1 MSQTKVQFELLNDAS
16 SKLIKE
22 VTASSSATVS
32 FVNGS
37 SDVVFDGTFDAY
49 EVLYINVH
57 PASDDVEFGFKATI
71 NGSDFG
77 VATTNTFNFDL
88 NKEDGSGTATFAYNT
103 SYDSVQSTGLVNVLH
118 SVGNG
123 NDESASGRMIIY
135 APASTTFVKHFN
147 FFTTGY
153 HASNIAE
160 NFVGGGYVNTTSAVT
175 GLQFAMSS
183 GNIDAGTFK
192 LIGHRT

>member
-1 MSQTKVQFELLNDAS
+1 MAATVPFNGLTDST

-22 VTASSSATVS
+22 VTASSSASVS

-37 SDVVFDGTFDAY
+37 SDVVFDNTFDIY
-49 EVLYINVH
+49 EIFYTNVH
-57 PASDDVEFGFKATI
+57 PATNDVEFGFKATT
-71 NGSDFG
+71 NGTDFG
-77 VATTNTFNFDL
+77 VATTATFNFDYL
-88 NKEDGSGTATFAYNT
+88 AEDGSSNSTFGYNT

-123 NDESASGRMIIY
+123 NDECAAGRLIIY
-135 APASTTFVKHFN
+135 SPASTTFVKHFN
-147 FFTTGY
+147 FFSTEV
-153 HASNIAE
+153 HASDIAE

-175 GLQFAMSS
+175 GLQFSMSS

>member
-22 VTASSSATVS
+22 VTASSSASVS

-37 SDVVFDGTFDAY
+37 SDVVFDNTFDIY
-49 EVLYINVH
+49 EIFYTNVH
-57 PASDDVEFGFKATI
+57 PATNDVEFGFKATT
-71 NGSDFG
+71 NGTDFG
-77 VATTNTFNFDL
+77 VATTNTFNFDYVQ
-88 NKEDGSGTATFAYNT
+88 EDGSGTSTFQYST
-103 SYDSVQSTGLVNVLH
+103 SYDSAQSTGLVNLLH

-123 NDESASGRMIIY
+123 NDESMSGRMIIY
-135 APASTTFVKHFN
+135 SPASTTFVKNFN
-147 FFTTGY
+147 FFTTGL
-153 HASNIAE
+153 HASDIAE
-160 NFVGGGYVNTTSAVT
+160 NFVGGGYINTTSAVT
-175 GLQFAMSS
+175 GLQFSMSS

>member
-1 MSQTKVQFELLNDAS
+1 MVATVPFNGLTDST

-32 FVNGS
+32 FINGS

-49 EVLYINVH
+49 EIFYNNIH
-57 PASDDVEFGFKATI
+57 PATNDVEFGFKATS
-71 NGSDFG
+71 NGTDFG
-77 VATTNTFNFDL
+77 IATSATFNVDYVQ
-88 NKEDGSGTATFAYNT
+88 EDGGGTSTFVYNT
-103 SYDSVQSTGLVNVLH
+103 SYDAVQSTALINLLH

-123 NDESASGRMIIY
+123 NDESASGRLIIY
-135 APASTTFVKHFN
+135 SPASTTFVKHFN
-147 FFTTGY
+147 FFTTGMH
-153 HASNIAE
+153 HANIAE
-160 NFVGGGYVNTTSAVT
+160 NFVGGGYINTTSAIT
-175 GLQFAMSS
+175 GLQFSMSS

>member
-1 MSQTKVQFELLNDAS
+1 MAATVPFNGLTDST

-32 FVNGS
+32 FINGS

-49 EVLYINVH
+49 EIFYNNIH
-57 PASDDVEFGFKATI
+57 PATNDVEFGFKATS
-71 NGSDFG
+71 NGTDFG
-77 VATTNTFNFDL
+77 IAT
-88 NKEDGSGTATFAYNT
+88 TATFNYDYAAESGGTPSTFVTNA
-103 SYDSVQSTGLVNVLH
+103 SYDSQQSTGLVNVLH

-123 NDESASGRMIIY
+123 NDESASGRLIIY
-135 APASTTFVKHFN
+135 SPASTTFVKHFN
-147 FFTTGY
+147 YFTTGL
-153 HASNIAE
+153 HASDIAE
-160 NFVGGGYVNTTSAVT
+160 NFVGGGYINTTSAIT
-175 GLQFAMSS
+175 GLQFSMSS

>member
-22 VTASSSATVS
+22 VTASSSASVS

-37 SDVVFDGTFDAY
+37 SDVVFDDTFDVY
-49 EVLYINVH
+49 EFHFINIH
-57 PASDDVEFGFKATI
+57 PATNDVEFGFKATS

-77 VATTNTFNFDL
+77 ISTTATFNFSYQAEGGG
-88 NKEDGSGTATFAYNT
+88 NSSTYAYNDT
-103 SYDSVQSTGLVNVLH
+103 YDSHGNTGLVNILH

-123 NDESASGRMIIY
+123 NDECFGGRLKVY
-135 APASTTFVKHFN
+135 NPASTTFVKHFDSRISN
-147 FFTTGY
+147 L
-153 HASNIAE
+153 HAADLIQETNCC
-160 NFVGGGYVNTTSAVT
+160 GYVNTTSAIT

-183 GNIDAGTFK
+183 GNIDAGTIK
-192 LIGHRT
+192 LIGYRT

>member
-1 MSQTKVQFELLNDAS
+1 MAATIPFNGLTDST

-22 VTASSSATVS
+22 VAASSSASVS

-37 SDVVFDGTFDAY
+37 SDVVFDNTFDIY
-49 EVLYINVH
+49 EIFYTNVH
-57 PASDDVEFGFKATI
+57 PATNDVEFGFKATT
-71 NGSDFG
+71 NGTDFG
-77 VATTNTFNFDL
+77 VATT
-88 NKEDGSGTATFAYNT
+88 ATFSYDYAAESGGSPATFTYNT
-103 SYDSVQSTGLVNVLH
+103 SYDSQQSTGLVNLLH

-123 NDESASGRMIIY
+123 NDESMSGRLIIY
-135 APASTTFVKHFN
+135 SPASTTFVKNFN
-147 FFTTGY
+147 FFTTGL
-153 HASNIAE
+153 HASDIAE

-175 GLQFAMSS
+175 GLQFSMSS

>member
-1 MSQTKVQFELLNDAS
+1 MVATVPFNGLADSGT
-16 SKLIKE
+16 KLIKE
-22 VTASSSATVS
+22 VAASSSATVS

-49 EVLYINVH
+49 EIIYINVH
-57 PASDDVEFGFKATI
+57 PATDDVEFGFKATTDGT
-71 NGSDFG
+71 NFG
-77 VATTNTFNFDL
+77 VATTATFNFDYVQ
-88 NKEDGSGTATFAYNT
+88 EDGGGTSTFAYNT

-123 NDESASGRMIIY
+123 NDECASGRMIIY
-135 APASTTFVKHFN
+135 SPASTTFVKHFN
-147 FFTTGY
+147 FWTTGY
-153 HASNIAE
+153 HASNLPE
-160 NFVGGGYVNTTSAVT
+160 NFVGGGYVNTTSAIT
-175 GLQFAMSS
+175 GIQFAMSS

>member
-1 MSQTKVQFELLNDAS
+1 MAATIPFNGLTDST

-22 VTASSSATVS
+22 VTASSSASVS

-37 SDVVFDGTFDAY
+37 SDVVFDNTFDIY
-49 EVLYINVH
+49 EVFYTNIH
-57 PASDDVEFGFKATI
+57 PATNDVEFGFKATT
-71 NGSDFG
+71 NGTDFG
-77 VATTNTFNFDL
+77 VATTNTFSYDYVA
-88 NKEDGSGTATFAYNT
+88 ESGGSPATFTYNT
-103 SYDSVQSTGLVNVLH
+103 SYDSQQSTGLVNVLH

-123 NDESASGRMIIY
+123 NDECMSGRLIIY
-135 APASTTFVKHFN
+135 SPASTTFVKNFN

-153 HASNIAE
+153 HASDIAE
-160 NFVGGGYVNTTSAVT
+160 NFVGGGYINTTSAVT
-175 GLQFAMSS
+175 GLQFSMSS

>member
-1 MSQTKVQFELLNDAS
+1 MAATVPFNGLTDST

-22 VTASSSATVS
+22 VAASSSATVS

-49 EVLYINVH
+49 EIFYNNIH
-57 PASDDVEFGFKATI
+57 PATNDVEFGFKATTDGT
-71 NGSDFG
+71 NFG
-77 VATTNTFNFDL
+77 VTTSATFNYDYVQ
-88 NKEDGSGTATFAYNT
+88 EDGGDTSTFVYNT
-103 SYDSVQSTGLVNVLH
+103 SYDAVQSTALINLLH

-123 NDESASGRMIIY
+123 NDESASGRLIIY
-135 APASTTFVKHFN
+135 SPASTTFVKHFN
-147 FFTTGY
+147 FLTTGMH
-153 HASNIAE
+153 HANIAE
-160 NFVGGGYVNTTSAVT
+160 NFVGGGYINTTSAIT
-175 GLQFAMSS
+175 GLQFSMSS